1 MNILQKKLIT
11 NDKLND
17 KLYEQKYL
25 IYKSKYLK
33 IKNQIGG
40 IFKVGDTPGEPEVI
54 LMRKFIDKLK
64 LKCSELQ
71 ILCETHSKSE
81 LFSMII
87 TLSKSSKEEI
97 LKQGETTLTKSLK
110 NFMIYDEMLDFC
122 KKIVDKI
129 IKEEKLIQNEEYCL
143 EYIYMIMEIENMEIA
158 NMKEYEINYKLESP
172 MNYSDKNWR
181 IKTLIDQINAQF
193 TAYNA
198 FMSYSVWHHR
208 ISRHGRHDGSPSKTY
223 RSMTADEAAEYNVK
237 RENKNKRIQELL
249 LEQSEMKKQ
258 YDMKLLVIEK
268 IKDTLKSLKI
278 RISQPSKF
286 DSKIF
291 NEIKSEYEYLIS
303 ALQDLKTQIDI
314 FNTQWQPLQEQ
325 YFGELEKIR
334 TDPILESW
342 SDAQSS
348 GYPFFGKD

>member
-1 MNILQKKLIT
+1 
-11 NDKLND
+11 
-17 KLYEQKYL
+17 
-25 IYKSKYLK
+25 
-33 IKNQIGG
+33 
-40 IFKVGDTPGEPEVI
+40 
-54 LMRKFIDKLK
+54 
-64 LKCSELQ
+64 
-71 ILCETHSKSE
+71 
-81 LFSMII
+81 
-87 TLSKSSKEEI
+87 
-97 LKQGETTLTKSLK
+97 
-110 NFMIYDEMLDFC
+110 MIYDEMLDFC

-223 RSMTADEAAEYNVK
+223 RSMTADEAAEYKVK
-237 RENKNKRIQELL
+237 SENKNKRIQELL

>member
-1 MNILQKKLIT
+1 
-11 NDKLND
+11 
-17 KLYEQKYL
+17 
-25 IYKSKYLK
+25 
-33 IKNQIGG
+33 
-40 IFKVGDTPGEPEVI
+40 
-54 LMRKFIDKLK
+54 
-64 LKCSELQ
+64 
-71 ILCETHSKSE
+71 
-81 LFSMII
+81 
-87 TLSKSSKEEI
+87 
-97 LKQGETTLTKSLK
+97 
-110 NFMIYDEMLDFC
+110 MIYDEMLDFC

-143 EYIYMIMEIENMEIA
+143 EYISMIMEIENMEIA
-158 NMKEYEINYKLESP
+158 NMEESKINYKLESP
-172 MNYSDKNWR
+172 MNYSDKDSR

-193 TAYNA
+193 NAYDA
-198 FMSYSVWHHR
+198 FMSYSVWLHSKSHR
-208 ISRHGRHDGSPSKTY
+208 GRFNGSPSINR
-223 RSMTADEAAEYNVK
+223 RSMTADDYAEYNVK

-278 RISQPSKF
+278 RISQPQISFPSKF

-291 NEIKSEYEYLIS
+291 NDIKSEYEYLIS

-314 FNTQWQPLQEQ
+314 FNTQLQPLQEQ

-348 GYPFFGKD
+348 GYPFFGKDSNQ